1 MLKKEIS
8 IRKSKIQFLSVS
20 VSSILLCLI
29 SVKRAFSCVEAL
41 FLIYYRSSF
50 HDIYYKV
57 NGEKEIPRKY
67 LGATRMRSI
76 AVVTLQELVYSQLF
90 DLLDGYCDK
99 LVMGVFL

>member
-1 MLKKEIS
+1 MS

-29 SVKRAFSCVEAL
+29 LVKRAFCCVEAL